1 MNTNND
7 PTTYAEALALLNG
20 KDRVNL
26 APNTTLDRQR
36 GGLLTVTL
44 YQTQI
49 VAYYESGLVELD
61 TGGHLS
67 KLTVERMN
75 RYLPPNVEVRRK
87 LGGLLVND
95 VVVRDGHRFFPNEL
109 ETA

>member
-7 PTTYAEALALLNG
+7 PTTYAEALAFLNG
-20 KDRVNL
+20 MTRRKI
-26 APNTTLDRQR
+26 APNTEIHRQR
-36 GGLLTVTL
+36 TGLLTVTL
-44 YQTQI
+44 YQTEI
-49 VAYYESGLVELD
+49 VTYYPSGLVELD
-61 TGGHLS
+61 TGGHLTA
-67 KLTVERMN
+67 LTVERMN